1 MIICCDSLNV
11 LTYQL
16 INVFINIST
25 YKLIFN
31 TIMNKTT
38 RLIPLLA
45 LIALTCGKAE
55 AQDTVRLTLD
65 SCLRYAYQ
73 NNLQAQNAKLSIQS
87 AQVTVESAKMNFL
100 PSVNA
105 TASQSVSWADQT
117 QRSANYGVNGSLTLF
132 DGLAKVRTLQQTRLA
147 ERQSNLMLQ
156 QVENNIGAQI
166 ISAYLTVMMNKE
178 KLAYQQEVLATTHT
192 QQQEGELKYSVGRI
206 LESDYNLLVA
216 NYQNALA
223 ETENT
228 RLTIENSRLALK
240 TLLCIEDN
248 IVVDVEPTELSIFTL
263 SQSES
268 NENTFSLPSQRKVNE
283 VNFQLPTLD
292 TVLAQ
297 SRRALPDWQ
306 ISSLNVDIAQNKVQ
320 QAWASFLPSLSLNA
334 GTSYGEGGGI
344 NGSAEVLT
352 SGGLNTTVTLGLSI
366 PILNRGS
373 SLTQLRQSKIDLQQ
387 AELEHRQ
394 KTIDLQQEIE
404 RHYIAT
410 LQALN
415 RYRSAETMSRAYR
428 GSYEI
433 YVLKYAEGVVTTVEM
448 LQQQDK
454 YLSALNDYL
463 QSKYTLLLYQRQL
476 DIYTGNNK

>member
-1 MIICCDSLNV
+1 
-11 LTYQL
+11 
-16 INVFINIST
+16 
-25 YKLIFN
+25 
-31 TIMNKTT
+31 MNKTP

-45 LIALTCGKAE
+45 LVVLFCAKGE
-55 AQDTVRLTLD
+55 AQDTVRMTLD
-65 SCLRYAYQ
+65 SCLRYAYE
-73 NNLQAQNAKLSIQS
+73 NNLQAQNAKLSLQS
-87 AQVTVESAKMNFL
+87 AQVSVEGAKMNFL

-105 TASQSVSWADQT
+105 TASQGISWADQT
-117 QRSANYGVNGSLTLF
+117 QRSGNYGLNGSLTLF
-132 DGLAKVRTLQQTRLA
+132 DGLGNVRNLQQSRLA
-147 ERQSNLMLQ
+147 ERQSELMLQ
-156 QVENNIGAQI
+156 QVENNIGAQV

-178 KLAYQQEVLATTHT
+178 KLAYQQEVLATTLT

-216 NYQNALA
+216 NYRNALS

-240 TLLCIEDN
+240 TLLCLEGN
-248 IVVDVEPTELSIFTL
+248 MVVDVVPTEI
-263 SQSES
+263 S
-268 NENTFSLPSQRKVNE
+268 NLYGQTPVSAPTF
-283 VNFQLPTLD
+283 D

-306 ISSLNVDIAQNKVQ
+306 ISSLNVDIAQNNVQ
-320 QAWASFLPSLSLNA
+320 KAWASFMPSLSLNA
-334 GTSYGEGGGI
+334 GTTYGEGGGI

-352 SGGLNTTVTLGLSI
+352 SGGFNTTVTLGLSI
-366 PILNRGS
+366 PILNRGN
-373 SLTQLRQSKIDLQQ
+373 SLTQLRQSKINLQQ

-404 RHYIAT
+404 SHYIAT

-415 RYRSAETMSRAYR
+415 RYRSAETMAQAWR
-428 GSYEI
+428 GSYEV
-433 YVLKYAEGVVTTVEM
+433 YVLKYAEGAVTTVEM

-463 QSKYTLLLYQRQL
+463 QSKYSFLLYQRQL